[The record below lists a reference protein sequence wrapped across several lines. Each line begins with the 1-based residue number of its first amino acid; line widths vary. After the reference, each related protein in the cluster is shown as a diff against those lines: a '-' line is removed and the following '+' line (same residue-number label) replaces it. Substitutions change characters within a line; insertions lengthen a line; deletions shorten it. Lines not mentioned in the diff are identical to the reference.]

1 MSFQKQYCYSRFTRR
16 SFQKHSNIAGATVLK
31 TLTAMRHRAL
41 EIVDRR
47 AVALA
52 ALRADAPR
60 ARHTR
65 PIETNQAAA
74 SSPWPRRAARHPW
87 FRADP
92 SMSAE
97 TTANLP
103 YGTATAPL
111 TPCHGPA
118 AGHARGAPSQLPAPR
133 RASQGMPTTR
143 APASPRRRQAARA
156 GGRAMR
162 LPPTP
167 TAQSTCGDTFGG
179 PGARPLS
186 SRAGAAGTT
195 ACRRGL
201 DGPHATVRA
210 PISLGNVANE
220 GPGAR
225 HRWPADDDACPSTS
239 APHQAL
245 S

>member
-1 MSFQKQYCYSRFTRR
+1 MSPRPTGCDQLRERPGPYHSEGARIGAWGTVPDRPRLGASPGTFFSR
-16 SFQKHSNIAGATVLK
+16 SGAGLVQFKVPPVTWH
-31 TLTAMRHRAL
+31 RHR
-41 EIVDRR
+41 
-47 AVALA
+47 
-52 ALRADAPR
+52 
-60 ARHTR
+60 
-65 PIETNQAAA
+65 
-74 SSPWPRRAARHPW
+74 
-87 FRADP
+87 
-92 SMSAE
+92 
-97 TTANLP
+97 
-103 YGTATAPL
+103 PL

-133 RASQGMPTTR
+133 RASQGMPMTR
-143 APASPRRRQAARA
+143 SPASPRRRQAAWA

-162 LPPTP
+162 LTPTP

-220 GPGAR
+220 GPCAR